1 MTQTVSIEPA
11 VSLPREQ
18 WSSHPHYPSQV
29 LLMGSHQNF
38 LRINAHLIEE
48 ADVIDEPSRLEN
60 LYRRWI
66 SAMRSHEG
74 YEEHKLYPYLERRW
88 STSMEAAEAG
98 HAALHA
104 THERVLE
111 AFARTRVTDETHDHR
126 PALVQALREHESILR
141 AHLDLEEELV
151 IPLLL
156 ELTPGE
162 FHRFCALPIDTLLAE
177 LDPLH
182 S

>member
-1 MTQTVSIEPA
+1 MNQVAQTESA
-11 VSLPREQ
+11 VTLPREE
-18 WSSHPHYPSQV
+18 WSAHPHYPSQV

-38 LRINAHLIEE
+38 LRINAYLIDE
-48 ADVIDEPSRLEN
+48 AAVIDEPARLEN

-98 HAALHA
+98 HAALHGA
-104 THERVLE
+104 HERVLA
-111 AFARTRVTDETHDHR
+111 AFARTRVTDESEDPR
-126 PALVQALREHESILR
+126 PALVEALQEHETILRE
-141 AHLDLEEELV
+141 HLDLEEELV

-156 ELTPGE
+156 ELSPRE
-162 FHRFCALPIDTLLAE
+162 FQRLCALPIDTLLAE
-177 LDPLH
+177 LDPLE

>member
-1 MTQTVSIEPA
+1 MTPTATVEPA
-11 VSLPREQ
+11 VHLPREQ

-38 LRINAHLIEE
+38 LRINAYLIEQAQVVE
-48 ADVIDEPSRLEN
+48 EPSRLEN

-74 YEEHKLYPYLERRW
+74 YEEHKLYLYLERRW

-98 HAALHA
+98 HAALHGA
-104 THERVLE
+104 HERVLH
-111 AFARTRVTDETHDHR
+111 AFARTRVTDETHDAR
-126 PALVQALREHESILR
+126 PALVEALREHEAILR
-141 AHLDLEEELV
+141 EHLDLEEQLV

-156 ELTPGE
+156 ELTPRE
-162 FHRFCALPIDTLLAE
+162 FHRFCALPVDTLLAE
-177 LDPLH
+177 LEPLDA
-182 S
+182 